1 MYPYKNFDIQNKKI
15 ERSPIFSIN
24 NEYGITIKE
33 LSDYYE
39 ELEKNLELL
48 KKIIPNGNKEYSMD
62 NIPIKIKRILNV
74 FDLIKGGD
82 EERKCIELDNE
93 EYYWRVSNE
102 KVNLI
107 LGNKNIIDVILDG
120 EIKVKIE
127 INLKENIIS
136 INIF

>member
-1 MYPYKNFDIQNKKI
+1 MKK
-15 ERSPIFSIN
+15 
-24 NEYGITIKE
+24 Y
-33 LSDYYE
+33 
-39 ELEKNLELL
+39 LELL
-48 KKIIPNGNKEYSMD
+48 KKIIPNGNKVYSMD
-62 NIPIKIKRILNV
+62 NIPIKIKRILKV

-107 LGNKNIIDVILDG
+107 LGNKNIIDVIFDG
-120 EIKVKIE
+120 EIKVKIK